1 VTRFEKPKPAKA
13 CTDRLTRRLAQYE
26 NRRSACPFLTERS
39 ASEVVDL
46 ALPKFLMGG
55 RDSGILEKLSD
66 MAAAISMA
74 RFACWVYRN
83 SVVSIEVQALP
94 SQ

>member
-1 VTRFEKPKPAKA
+1 
-13 CTDRLTRRLAQYE
+13 
-26 NRRSACPFLTERS
+26 
-39 ASEVVDL
+39 
-46 ALPKFLMGG
+46 MGG